1 MNALLRLL
9 SQHKIAQPAKKFG
22 KTTKRATHHQP
33 LLGSRQAPLPRR
45 RTPPPTRSSSA
56 TMRRIQ
62 FRTTATIT
70 LHCRVHNL
78 PRKAVSILFNR
89 LPALLLVNIT
99 TIIDNCHG
107 NGRIPSHLNLKQAQP
122 ASREQN
128 LRSSD
133 GTQVQCR
140 ANFSRHCSC
149 GWIDNIISA
158 DNNINLL
165 SGMFVWS

>member
-9 SQHKIAQPAKKFG
+9 SQHKIAKPAKKFV
-22 KTTKRATHHQP
+22 KPTKRATHHQP

-62 FRTTATIT
+62 FKTTATIT

-89 LPALLLVNIT
+89 LPGLLLFNYTTVNRQLTWKWENSATSRSEAGT
-99 TIIDNCHG
+99 TC
-107 NGRIPSHLNLKQAQP
+107 LQ
-122 ASREQN
+122 
-128 LRSSD
+128 
-133 GTQVQCR
+133 R
-140 ANFSRHCSC
+140 AK
-149 GWIDNIISA
+149 
-158 DNNINLL
+158 LEKL
-165 SGMFVWS
+165 